1 MENNLS
7 CIIIDDVDLDR
18 LVVTQELANFS
29 NIIILGSYCNAIEA
43 IDFIKILKPDIL
55 FLDIEMP
62 EINGLEFIKL
72 MKAVPTINVIISSH
86 AEYALEGFKLNVF
99 DYILK
104 PLETNRLANC
114 VERLMQF
121 TKLKNKAQAYDV
133 LFENDKI
140 IFKDGYDKIN
150 LNATEIVYLEAYGDY
165 TKIVTQN
172 KCYLTLATLS
182 KFTELLPKGKFLRIH
197 RSYVIAINK
206 VKGFN
211 LKSIDIGG
219 NVLPIGKT
227 FHKQIKQTL
236 LV

>member
-7 CIIIDDVDLDR
+7 CIIIDDIDLDR

-29 NIIILGSYCNAIEA
+29 NINILGSYCNPIEA
-43 IDFIKILKPDIL
+43 IDFIKKLKPDIL

-72 MKAVPTINVIISSH
+72 MRAVPTINVIISSH

-104 PLETNRLANC
+104 PLETDRLANC

-121 TKLKNKAQAYDV
+121 KNLKNKAKAYDV

-140 IFKDGYDKIN
+140 IFKAGYAK
-150 LNATEIVYLEAYGDY
+150 
-165 TKIVTQN
+165 TK
-172 KCYLTLATLS
+172 Y
-182 KFTELLPKGKFLRIH
+182 
-197 RSYVIAINK
+197 SYRV
-206 VKGFN
+206 F
-211 LKSIDIGG
+211 
-219 NVLPIGKT
+219 
-227 FHKQIKQTL
+227 
-236 LV
+236 